1 MVRVH
6 FSHKRNWLL
15 NRKFY
20 KNNIPMTAKDL
31 KIEIQKVLNE
41 VPESQLEDIL
51 SYLKGIQNKAAPKF
65 ADPQHLE
72 KILTEDKELLKK
84 LAQ

>member
-1 MVRVH
+1 
-6 FSHKRNWLL
+6 
-15 NRKFY
+15 
-20 KNNIPMTAKDL
+20 MTAKDL

-51 SYLKGIQNKAAPKF
+51 SYLKGIQNKDAPKF